1 MKVELEIEDL
11 KTTIDSLNNAY
22 IILATSLA
30 EIKNQETEEQLKI
43 KLSAIR
49 DLYNQL
55 LKYE

>member
-1 MKVELEIEDL
+1 MKVELEVEDL

-22 IILATSLA
+22 IILAASLA
-30 EIKNQETEEQLKI
+30 EIENQETEEQLKL

>member
-1 MKVELEIEDL
+1 MKVELEVEDL
-11 KTTIDSLNNAY
+11 NTTIDGLNNAY
-22 IILATSLA
+22 IILAASLA
-30 EIKNQETEEQLKI
+30 EIENQETEEQLKL

>member
-1 MKVELEIEDL
+1 MKVGLEIEDL

-22 IILATSLA
+22 IMLATSLTVI
-30 EIKNQETEEQLKI
+30 ENQEAEERLKL